1 MSSTALD
8 DLLIPLRALRLLA
21 VDFPHLP
28 APDVDVSPLYPERL
42 RLSFHDTSCESLAAF
57 EQWRTAL
64 RIAPTAVVARTQHGG
79 STRVLAAEGVF
90 AGAVVVL
97 TAFADVPAAEGAA
110 TAQAGGAA

>member
-1 MSSTALD
+1 MALD
-8 DLLIPLRALRLLA
+8 DLMVPLRALRLLA

-28 APDVDVSPLYPERL
+28 APDVDVSPLCPERL

-64 RIAPTAVVARTQHGG
+64 RIAPTAVVSRMQGEGG
-79 STRVLAAEGVF
+79 TRVLAVDGLF

-97 TAFADVPAAEGAA
+97 TAFADIPAV
-110 TAQAGGAA
+110 GGAA

>member
-1 MSSTALD
+1 MTLD
-8 DLLIPLRALRLLA
+8 DLAVPLRALRLLA

-42 RLSFHDTSCESLAAF
+42 RLSFHDTTGESLAAF

-64 RIAPTAVVARTQHGG
+64 RIAPDAVDSRTQSDGQ
-79 STRVLAAEGVF
+79 TRVLAAEGSF

-97 TAFADVPAAEGAA
+97 TAFADQPITDRGPAG
-110 TAQAGGAA
+110 QAGGVR

>member
-1 MSSTALD
+1 MTLD
-8 DLLIPLRALRLLA
+8 NLMVPLRALRLLA

-42 RLSFHDTSCESLAAF
+42 RLSFHDTTSESLAAF

-64 RIAPTAVVARTQHGG
+64 RIAPEAVNSRTQNDGC
-79 STRVLAAEGVF
+79 TRVLVADGLF

-97 TAFADVPAAEGAA
+97 TAYADVPATDRAPAG
-110 TAQAGGAA
+110 QAGGAL